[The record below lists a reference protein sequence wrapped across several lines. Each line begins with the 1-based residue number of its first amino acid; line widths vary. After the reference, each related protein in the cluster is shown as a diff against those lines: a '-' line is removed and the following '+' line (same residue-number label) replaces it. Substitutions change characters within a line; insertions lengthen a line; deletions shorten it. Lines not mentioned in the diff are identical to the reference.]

1 MKILIFMAGF
11 FPGKKYGGPPVSID
25 NFCNLMNDY
34 EIYIICSDH
43 DLGET
48 KRYDTIDSGWNDRGN
63 CKVLYLTDS
72 EYSISNLNKI
82 AKVIDP
88 DLIYLQSLFS
98 KPTYVGLNVAKM
110 NKIKVLLAPRG
121 ELNTG
126 AFKKKYK
133 KIPYLYFLKIKKL
146 LRGVYFQATSDDEI
160 VSIIENLGIS
170 KKKIFKLEN
179 ISKNNYIS
187 TNKIKNS
194 GEARFIFISRIV
206 PKKNLKSALTYF
218 KSINGNVIFD
228 IYGPIEDKS
237 YWNICLNIIKDL
249 PKNIIIKYKGVVEH
263 DKIVSTFSKY
273 DAFLFP
279 TFSENYGHVIAEAIL
294 AGCIPI
300 ISDQTPW
307 NDINDFKAGWAID
320 LNYDVGFQTAITEIV
335 NCNDHDIK
343 YMKKNLEIYAKNKM
357 NLEKVKREYSTAL
370 RQMINTS
377 LGS

>member
-82 AKVIDP
+82 AKEIDP

-121 ELNTG
+121 ELNKG

-133 KIPYLYFLKIKKL
+133 KIPYIYFLTFNRL
-146 LRGVYFQATSDDEI
+146 LENVYYQTTSDEETRA
-160 VSIIENLGIS
+160 VSNYLNVG
-170 KKKIFKLEN
+170 LNN
-179 ISKNNYIS
+179 IYFLANIPSIPKNNYKKVS
-187 TNKIKNS
+187 KEPGKAKIV
-194 GEARFIFISRIV
+194 FLSRIH
-206 PKKNLKSALTYF
+206 PKKNLLKAIKYL
-218 KSINGNVIFD
+218 KNVQGELVFD
-228 IYGPIEDKS
+228 IYGPIEDKK
-237 YWNICLNIIKDL
+237 YWELCKQEIYSNQQIF
-249 PKNIIIKYKGVVEH
+249 IKYCGTVDHEKVQY
-263 DKIVSTFSKY
+263 ILSKY

-279 TFSENYGHVIAEAIL
+279 TESENYGHVIAEAL
-294 AGCIPI
+294 SVGTPVI

-307 NDINDFKAGWAID
+307 SDVFKYNAGWSIHIDDFLKYERAIQTVIERD
-320 LNYDVGFQTAITEIV
+320 SETFSEISSCSKKYFEQKTNLN
-335 NCNDHDIK
+335 K
-343 YMKKNLEIYAKNKM
+343 L
-357 NLEKVKREYSTAL
+357 KRSYENAL
-370 RQMINTS
+370 DKIINN
-377 LGS
+377 

>member
-11 FPGKKYGGPPVSID
+11 FPGKKYGGPPVSIY

-82 AKVIDP
+82 AKEIDP

-179 ISKNNYIS
+179 ISKNNYVS

-194 GEARFIFISRIV
+194 GEARFIFVSRIV

-228 IYGPIEDKS
+228 IYGPIEDKN
-237 YWNICLNIIKDL
+237 YWNTCLNIIKDL
-249 PKNIIIKYKGVVEH
+249 PKNITIKYKGVVEH

-343 YMKKNLEIYAKNKM
+343 YMKKNLEIYAKNKI

-377 LGS
+377 LRS